1 MTKDQ
6 LKQLHQGCWYEECIE
21 ELAAEFFDPDKQI
34 RFLGESRY
42 YKLEPLVYKSPPTLM
57 EKINDEIVYRQK
69 RMKII
74 PADELH
80 RIYLEETLRMSRDRE
95 SQLIRK
101 MTARN
106 SAVGDIDKAK
116 QFPIDEM
123 IEIKH
128 GFAKCLEHNE
138 AHASMKYYK
147 EQNRCYCF
155 SCLKS
160 FDAIDIYRKLH
171 NCSFKEAV
179 KNLTT

>member
-116 QFPIDEM
+116 QYPIDQL
-123 IEIKH
+123 ITFKH
-128 GFAKCLEHNE
+128 GFAKCLDHVDN
-138 AHASMKYYK
+138 HASMKYYEK
-147 EQNRCYCF
+147 ENRCHCF
-155 SCLKS
+155 SCMRN
-160 FDAIDIYRKLH
+160 FDAIDIARKIWGL
-171 NCSFKEAV
+171 SFKETI
-179 KNLTT
+179 K